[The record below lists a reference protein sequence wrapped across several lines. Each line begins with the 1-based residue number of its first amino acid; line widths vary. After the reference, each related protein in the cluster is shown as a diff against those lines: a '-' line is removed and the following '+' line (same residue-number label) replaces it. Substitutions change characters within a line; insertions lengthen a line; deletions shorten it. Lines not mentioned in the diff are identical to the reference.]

1 LKYIKY
7 VKLHPYKK
15 HPEFITKPARAR
27 EGFLME
33 IGIHVLHVL
42 HGSQADTDA
51 PESNQSRQQ
60 DTSCLRSE
68 ECGHVEYPC
77 ICQEGKCFS
86 CGCKLD
92 KEEIEAGREQCFDC
106 YCIDQ
111 D

>member
-1 LKYIKY
+1 MYFTHLRAMRMRLTAIKSST
-7 VKLHPYKK
+7 P
-15 HPEFITKPARAR
+15 
-27 EGFLME
+27 G
-33 IGIHVLHVL
+33 
-42 HGSQADTDA
+42 
-51 PESNQSRQQ
+51 
-60 DTSCLRSE
+60 LRSE
-68 ECGHVEYPC
+68 ECGHVEYAC

>member
-42 HGSQADTDA
+42 HVPQAEADA
-51 PESNQSRQQ
+51 PESDQSRAEKYILPAQLPSASPI
-60 DTSCLRSE
+60 T
-68 ECGHVEYPC
+68 
-77 ICQEGKCFS
+77 
-86 CGCKLD
+86 LD
-92 KEEIEAGREQCFDC
+92 NDYA
-106 YCIDQ
+106 
-111 D
+111 

>member
-1 LKYIKY
+1 M
-7 VKLHPYKK
+7 KLHSYKK
-15 HPEFITKPARAR
+15 YPEFIAKPARAR

-33 IGIHVLHVL
+33 MAAH
-42 HGSQADTDA
+42 
-51 PESNQSRQQ
+51 ESDQNKQQ
-60 DTSCLRSE
+60 NTPCLRSE
-68 ECGHVEYPC
+68 ECGHVEYAC
-77 ICQEGKCFS
+77 ICLEGKCFS

>member
-1 LKYIKY
+1 MKYIKY
-7 VKLHPYKK
+7 LKLHPYKK
-15 HPEFITKPARAR
+15 YPEFITKPARAR

-33 IGIHVLHVL
+33 IGIHVLNVL
-42 HGSQADTDA
+42 HAPQGDADASD
-51 PESNQSRQQ
+51 SDQSS
-60 DTSCLRSE
+60 TPGLRSE
-68 ECGHVEYPC
+68 ECGHVEYAC